1 MILTDTD
8 LCWLKQTDTPNF
20 VSPDLVFFTAL
31 KCVDICWITFTF
43 TISTP
48 RSDVSANYFW
58 ITDTMAKVLWFF
70 LYRTYMLNFFK
81 LFLSCCFMTCD
92 MDNNWSS
99 YRHLLYAYKLTMC
112 SFVCMGTCEAGP
124 SSLL

>member
-48 RSDVSANYFW
+48 RSDVSANYIW
-58 ITDTMAKVLWFF
+58 ISNTMAKVLWFF
-70 LYRTYMLNFFK
+70 LYRTYTLNFFN
-81 LFLSCCFMTCD
+81 LFLSCCFMICD
-92 MDNNWSS
+92 MDKNWSQ
-99 YRHLLYAYKLTMC
+99 L
-112 SFVCMGTCEAGP
+112 
-124 SSLL
+124 